1 MSMTQPTSWAA
12 RTPRWA
18 SVVVL
23 TVFVLGP
30 LYWVTASSFKGRE
43 EILRRTP
50 TLIPTSWTLDNFT
63 QLFRAS
69 DYPTY
74 PTNSLVV
81 ALLTAA
87 FTVLVAFAGAYG
99 LYRVRIPG
107 GDKIA
112 GIVLLAYM
120 IPGTLLLVPL
130 YQVFAQL
137 YLVNTRTA
145 LVIVNVAFTAPFCT
159 WLLRGFLFSIPK
171 DIDEAAAV
179 DGAGP
184 VRTMLQIVLP
194 LLAPGLATVGV
205 YAFVYSWTEF
215 VFASQLLVSD
225 QLKTLPIGLSAIMG
239 QYTVNW
245 GLLMAGTV
253 FTMLPAII
261 PFLFVGR
268 YFIGGLTAGAVK

>member
-1 MSMTQPTSWAA
+1 MLANVLT
-12 RTPRWA
+12 RVPRWFA
-18 SVVVL
+18 MAVL

-50 TLIPTSWTLDNFT
+50 TLVPESFTLDSFR
-63 QLFRAS
+63 QLFTAT
-69 DYPTY
+69 DYGTY
-74 PTNSLVV
+74 LTNSFIV
-81 ALLTAA
+81 ALLTAG
-87 FTVLVAFAGAYG
+87 FTVLVAFLGAYG
-99 LYRVRIPG
+99 LYRLRIPG

-112 GIVLLAYM
+112 GLVLLAYM

-137 YLVNTRTA
+137 RIVNTHMA
-145 LVIVNVAFTAPFCT
+145 LVLVNVAFTAPFCT
-159 WLLRGFLFSIPK
+159 WLLRGFFQAIPRE
-171 DIDEAAAV
+171 IDEAAAV

-184 VRTMLQIVLP
+184 IRTMLSVVLP
-194 LLAPGLATVGV
+194 LMTPGLATVAV

-215 VFASQLLVSD
+215 VFASQLLISD
-225 QLKTLPIGLSAIMG
+225 DLKTLPIGLSAIMG

-245 GLLMAGTV
+245 GLLMAGTF
-253 FTMLPAII
+253 FTMVPAIV
-261 PFLFVGR
+261 PFLFVGK

>member
-1 MSMTQPTSWAA
+1 VSFAA
-12 RTPRWA
+12 
-18 SVVVL
+18 L
-23 TVFVLGP
+23 TLFVLGP

-50 TLIPTSWTLDNFT
+50 TLIPQSWTLDNFT
-63 QLFRAS
+63 ELFVAS
-69 DYPTY
+69 DYTTY
-74 PTNSLVV
+74 LTNSLVV
-81 ALLTAA
+81 ALLTAV
-87 FTVLVAFAGAYG
+87 FTVLVSFTAAYG

-112 GIVLLAYM
+112 GVVLLAYM

-137 YLVNTRTA
+137 RLVDTRTA

-159 WLLRGFLFSIPK
+159 WLLRGFFFSIPK

-184 VRTMLQIVLP
+184 VRTMMQIVLP

-225 QLKTLPIGLSAIMG
+225 PLKTLPIGLSAIMG